1 MAAFYH
7 IDKDRKLVMS
17 TASGVLTRDDLDSH
31 MRRLQSDPD
40 FEPRFSQLADF
51 THITKIEV
59 TADDIRHFAQTSVFD
74 RDSRRAFVVSDDVSA
89 LLAEMFALLRK
100 VAGDRGVCV
109 FRTLDEGIDW
119 ILPRTTIR

>member
-31 MRRLQSDPD
+31 MRRLRSDPD

-51 THITKIEV
+51 THITKLEV

-74 RDSRRAFVVSDDVSA
+74 RDSRRAFIVSDDVSA
-89 LLAEMFALLRK
+89 LLAEMFALLRT
-100 VAGDRGVCV
+100 VAGDRGVGV